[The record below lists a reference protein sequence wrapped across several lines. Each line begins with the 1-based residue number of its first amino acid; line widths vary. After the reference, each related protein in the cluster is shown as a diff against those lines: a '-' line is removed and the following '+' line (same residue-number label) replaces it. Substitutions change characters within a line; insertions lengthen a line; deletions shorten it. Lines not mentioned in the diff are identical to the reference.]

1 MLNYEQMRAAIAT
14 LKDWELVSS
23 FTVGGFD
30 YMGFSVS
37 EPYKLLILS
46 GQRDT
51 VYDCSLKRLVDA
63 EVIVDEKTFIAMCD
77 LLPDEFIPIAGS
89 YGGSIP
95 HETAQGERVEITYH
109 DPHTVSGKE
118 LIYQQIEFVDLAGNR
133 TVIFDSYPSYVCGF
147 SSDGNYFALADDGA
161 LWVLKRRA

>member
-1 MLNYEQMRAAIAT
+1 MLNYEQMRDAIAT

-37 EPYKLLILS
+37 KPSKLLILS
-46 GQRDT
+46 GNRDT
-51 VYDCSLKRLVDA
+51 VYDCGSKRLVDV
-63 EVIVDEKTFIAMCD
+63 EVVVDEKSFVAMCD

-89 YGGSIP
+89 YGGSLP
-95 HETAQGERVEITYH
+95 HETPQGERVEITYH
-109 DPHTVSGKE
+109 DPHKVSGKE
-118 LIYQQIEFVDLAGNR
+118 LVYQQIEFIERAGCR

-147 SSDGNYFALADDGA
+147 SGDGNYFALADDGA
-161 LWVLKRRA
+161 LWVLKRHA